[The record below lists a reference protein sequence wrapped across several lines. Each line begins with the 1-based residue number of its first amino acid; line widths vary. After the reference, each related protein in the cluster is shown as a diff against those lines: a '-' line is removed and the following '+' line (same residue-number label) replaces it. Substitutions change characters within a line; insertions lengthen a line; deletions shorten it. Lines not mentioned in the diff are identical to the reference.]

1 MVNILTVEIGE
12 DVFKTFK
19 SVEIQTDLDTFG
31 GEFNIEINVPIE
43 KQTTLTSSIL
53 SLLGK
58 DEPVFNIQGS
68 PIKIKIDGEALLTG
82 FIEKQSISY
91 SKDSS
96 IIKIEGR
103 DKLCDFADSRFSN
116 KIFKTPIEFMDVLKK
131 LLRECGYVVVDNKT
145 SLLSSGLALLGLDN
159 KLLGNQVKIINEY
172 EDTDILNF
180 YFGKTIEKFQTNE
193 SIGFS
198 KDESAYNL
206 IQRLADKRRL
216 VLGTDGDGNI
226 VIRAIGQNT
235 ADTVLVNDT
244 FANKPN
250 ENNNII
256 SANIVR
262 DDSRRYYEYKILSS
276 GTNTSPTVPKT
287 VNGEEK
293 LPDNL
298 KDNSTRYSGVF
309 YDNEIRKTRKF
320 LDNVTGMGSKLCK
333 QRAEWECNIRR
344 ARAFEYRCSIYGWR
358 QNLKDLGMLNFSAN
372 PLWKI
377 NQQVIVKDSRAKL
390 FNQKLLIKSI
400 TYKQNRNGGTTSDL
414 VLVSPLSYTDSVFE
428 PKIKLGKRRKN
439 QSAFIPENE

>member
-12 DVFKTFK
+12 DTFDTFK
-19 SVEIQTDLDTFG
+19 SVEIDTSLDTFG
-31 GEFNIEINVPIE
+31 SAFNIAINVPIE
-43 KQTTLTSSIL
+43 KKTTLTSAIT
-53 SLLGK
+53 SLLQDDK
-58 DEPVFNIQGS
+58 PDFNLQGS
-68 PIKIKIDGEALLTG
+68 LVRIKIDRETLLTG
-82 FIEKQSISY
+82 FIEKQTITY
-91 SKDSS
+91 SKNNS
-96 IIKIEGR
+96 IINVQGR

-116 KIFKTPIEFMDVLKK
+116 KMFKPPISFIDVLEK
-131 LLRECGYVVVDNKT
+131 LLKECGYIVVDNKT
-145 SLLSSGLALLGLDN
+145 SPLVSGIALLGLGN

-172 EDTDILNF
+172 EETDILNF

-193 SIGFS
+193 SIGFN

-226 VIRAIGQNT
+226 VIRAIGQET

-250 ENNNII
+250 QNNNII

-262 DDSRRYYEYKILSS
+262 DDSRRYYEYKIFSS
-276 GTNTSPTVPKT
+276 GTNTSTST
-287 VNGEEK
+287 SIAGT
-293 LPDNL
+293 LTDNL
-298 KDNSTRYSGVF
+298 KNNTTQYSGVF

-320 LDNVTGMGSKLCK
+320 LDNVSGMGNELCK

-344 ARAFEYRCSIYGWR
+344 ARAFEYRCTVFGWR
-358 QNLKDLGMLNFSAN
+358 QNLKEMGLLNFSAN
-372 PLWKI
+372 SLWKV

-390 FNQKLLIKSI
+390 FNEKLLIKSV
-400 TYKQNRNGGTTSDL
+400 TYKQDSQGGTTSDL

-428 PKIKLGKRRKN
+428 PRIRLGRRKN
-439 QSAFIPENE
+439 NQGAYIPTPEN